1 MILCVVAP
9 HAHGVPLYQNMD
21 GISVHRFR
29 YALPERYQTLCY
41 RSGIPDNLRAG
52 IWPKLQLPLLIIA
65 FTLQAIRHGRHCN
78 IIHAHWPIAGLAG
91 LIAGRLLGKPVVMT
105 LHHGSTRSMGKIE
118 RVVSEQVDQVLCN
131 SSFTLNNVLKTA
143 RPKAYKVIPPGIDIH
158 RFRPMRKETNRA
170 DLLPAISK
178 ERPLI
183 FTLGRLIELKGHRYL
198 IDALSL
204 IQKEPKP
211 HLIIGGDGPLRE
223 SLEAQAH
230 DKGVA
235 DRVTFLGTLPYQSTP
250 AWYSAA
256 DIYVQ
261 PSLVDHDGNTEGL
274 GMTVM
279 EALACGTP
287 CIGTNVGGIP
297 DVIKDGLNGFL
308 VEPADP
314 YDLSDK
320 INTLLTDEAL
330 RKKLGTQGRQMMQD
344 TFSWENKA
352 MELAEIYNR
361 LLIT

>member
-1 MILCVVAP
+1 V
-9 HAHGVPLYQNMD
+9 
-21 GISVHRFR
+21 
-29 YALPERYQTLCY
+29 
-41 RSGIPDNLRAG
+41 
-52 IWPKLQLPLLIIA
+52 IIA

-105 LHHGSTRSMGKIE
+105 LHHGSIRNMGRIE
-118 RVVSEQVDQVLCN
+118 RFVTEQVDQVLCN
-131 SSFTLNNVLKTA
+131 SSFTLSNILKDA
-143 RPKAYKVIPPGIDIH
+143 KPKIYKVLPPGIDIH
-158 RFRPMRKETNRA
+158 QFGPMPKEKTRV
-170 DLLPAISK
+170 DLLPAIPR

-198 IDALSL
+198 INALSL
-204 IQKEPKP
+204 LQKEPKP

-250 AWYSAA
+250 KWYSAA

-261 PSLVDHDGNTEGL
+261 PSLVDRDGNTEGL

-287 CIGTNVGGIP
+287 CVGTNVGGIP
-297 DVIKDGLNGFL
+297 DVVKDGLNGFL
-308 VEPADP
+308 VKPADP
-314 YDLSDK
+314 SDLSDK
-320 INTLLTDEAL
+320 INTLLTDEVL
-330 RKKLGTQGRQMMQD
+330 RKRLGTQGMHMMQD

-352 MELAEIYNR
+352 MELAEIYNS
-361 LLIT
+361 LLMK